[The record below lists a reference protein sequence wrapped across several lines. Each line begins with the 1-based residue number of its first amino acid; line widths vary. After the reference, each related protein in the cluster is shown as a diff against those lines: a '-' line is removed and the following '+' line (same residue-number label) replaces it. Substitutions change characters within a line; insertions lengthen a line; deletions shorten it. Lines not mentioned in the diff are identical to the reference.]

1 MTNKIRVFDTHS
13 TIHPDDKID
22 NLINSLQAAKEAEK
36 NGEWSEL
43 SVEWYSD
50 DDFSSVEWYIK
61 GYRLETDKEY
71 NKRMKDLEKASKFKK
86 KMKEDKEERDKKEY
100 ERLKKKFGDK

>member
-1 MTNKIRVFDTHS
+1 MTNKIRVFDIHTI
-13 TIHPDDKID
+13 IHPDDGID
-22 NLINSLQAAKEAEK
+22 SLINSLQGAKHSEK
-36 NGEWSEL
+36 SGEWSEL
-43 SVEWYSD
+43 SVDWNSD
-50 DDFSSVEWYIK
+50 DDYQTTVRIK

-71 NKRMKDLEKASKFKK
+71 NKRMQELEKASNLKK

>member
-13 TIHPDDKID
+13 TIHPDDGID

-36 NGEWSEL
+36 SGEWTGLLVSWYSYDDYT
-43 SVEWYSD
+43 SVEWH
-50 DDFSSVEWYIK
+50 IK

-71 NKRMKDLEKASKFKK
+71 NQRMKDLEKVAKFKK
-86 KMKEDKEERDKKEY
+86 KMKEDREERDKKEY

>member
-1 MTNKIRVFDTHS
+1 MTNKIRVYDIYT
-13 TIHPDDKID
+13 TIHPDDGID

-36 NGEWSEL
+36 SGEWTGLLVSWYSYDDYT
-43 SVEWYSD
+43 SVEWH
-50 DDFSSVEWYIK
+50 IK

-71 NKRMKDLEKASKFKK
+71 NQRMKDLEKVAKFKK
-86 KMKEDKEERDKKEY
+86 KMKEDREERDKKEY

>member
-1 MTNKIRVFDTHS
+1 MINKVRVFDTHS
-13 TIHPDDKID
+13 TIDPDDGID

-36 NGEWSEL
+36 SGEWTGLLVS
-43 SVEWYSD
+43 SYSD
-50 DDFSSVEWYIK
+50 DDYASVEWHIK

-71 NKRMKDLEKASKFKK
+71 NKRMKEEEKVAKFKK
-86 KMKEDKEERDKKEY
+86 KIKEDKEERDKKEY

>member
-1 MTNKIRVFDTHS
+1 MTNKIRVYDIYT
-13 TIHPDDKID
+13 TIHPDDGID
-22 NLINSLQAAKEAEK
+22 NLINSLQGAKEAEK
-36 NGEWSEL
+36 SGEWTDL
-43 SVEWYSD
+43 LVDWYSD
-50 DDFSSVEWYIK
+50 DDYTSAEWHIK

-71 NKRMKDLEKASKFKK
+71 NKRMKELEKASKFKK

>member
-13 TIHPDDKID
+13 THSACDGID
-22 NLINSLQAAKEAEK
+22 ELINILQRAKLSEK

-43 SVEWYSD
+43 SVDWNSD
-50 DDFSSVEWYIK
+50 DDYQTTVRIK

-71 NKRMKDLEKASKFKK
+71 NKRMQELEKASNLKK

>member
-1 MTNKIRVFDTHS
+1 MTNKIRVFDIYT
-13 TIHPDDKID
+13 TIHPADGLD

-36 NGEWSEL
+36 SGEWSEL
-43 SVEWYSD
+43 SVDWNSD
-50 DDFSSVEWYIK
+50 DDYQTANWYIK

-71 NKRMKDLEKASKFKK
+71 NQRMKDLEKVAKFKK
-86 KMKEDKEERDKKEY
+86 KMKEDREERDKKEY

>member
-1 MTNKIRVFDTHS
+1 MTNKIRVYDIYT
-13 TIHPDDKID
+13 TIHPDDGID
-22 NLINSLQAAKEAEK
+22 NLINSLQAAKVAEK
-36 NGEWSEL
+36 TGEWSEL
-43 SVEWYSD
+43 SVEWNSYD
-50 DDFSSVEWYIK
+50 DYQTAEWHIK

-71 NKRMKDLEKASKFKK
+71 NKRMQELEKAAKFKK